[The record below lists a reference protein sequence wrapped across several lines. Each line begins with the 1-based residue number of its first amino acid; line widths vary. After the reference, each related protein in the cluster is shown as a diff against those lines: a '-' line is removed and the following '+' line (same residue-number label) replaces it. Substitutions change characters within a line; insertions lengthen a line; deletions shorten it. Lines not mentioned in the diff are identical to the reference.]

1 MEILQHSL
9 KKIDKSPLNN
19 FQKEILEIITNLFEG
34 LIIRKISNDS
44 IIDEKPYLDIII
56 RLKAS
61 DFILNFSIRDDLFV
75 LNSNY
80 FDINIYPEIQFNL
93 INLLIKEV
101 LLGNYVI
108 TLSYGKFDKLIR
120 KEIVFDNQ
128 ELKEFNQK
136 RKISLFVKKIRR
148 YEKIQG
154 IKLINSIA

>member
-1 MEILQHSL
+1 M
-9 KKIDKSPLNN
+9 
-19 FQKEILEIITNLFEG
+19 G
-34 LIIRKISNDS
+34 R
-44 IIDEKPYLDIII
+44 Y
-56 RLKAS
+56 
-61 DFILNFSIRDDLFV
+61 
-75 LNSNY
+75 Y

-128 ELKEFNQK
+128 ELKEFNQM